1 MKQFVLF
8 TLSLSLLIG
17 LTGCMTPTESSVTYI
32 GADGKPTKVVQASES
47 MIKTILNAY
56 KDNSVV
62 IYDNGWK
69 GIGKFTIFTP
79 QSPFPTIELGISK
92 NDSGFFLIEKDQD
105 LSIVIPMIKAIR
117 SEENSIF
124 SSQPTLVIK
133 AKYAWKGIDGKIIYT
148 VTADPKVGDP
158 TYKKA
163 FFSSKLVAYEVVIAA
178 NAKSK
183 TILVDTNIFTRDP
196 AYDRK
201 EDKVEAPLTE
211 TPLTPAEVL
220 KMAQS
225 ITPPITTP
233 TVALPPTVTP

>member
-17 LTGCMTPTESSVTYI
+17 MTGCMTPTESTVTYV
-32 GADGKPTKVVQASES
+32 GADGKPTKIVHASES
-47 MIKTILNAY
+47 MIQTILKAY

-69 GIGKFTIFTP
+69 IIGKCTVFTM
-79 QSPFPTIELGISK
+79 QNPFPVIEIGVSK

-117 SEENSIF
+117 SDENSFF

-133 AKYAWKGIDGKIIYT
+133 AKNAWKGIDGKIIYT
-148 VTADPKVGDP
+148 VTANPKVGDP
-158 TYKKA
+158 TFKKA
-163 FFSSKLVAYEVVIAA
+163 FFSSKLVAYEAVIAA
-178 NAKSK
+178 DAKAK

-196 AYDRK
+196 ANDRK
-201 EDKVEAPLTE
+201 EDKQEAPLVE
-211 TPLTPAEVL
+211 SPISPADLL
-220 KMAQS
+220 KLPSTA
-225 ITPPITTP
+225 
-233 TVALPPTVTP
+233 VPPTVSP